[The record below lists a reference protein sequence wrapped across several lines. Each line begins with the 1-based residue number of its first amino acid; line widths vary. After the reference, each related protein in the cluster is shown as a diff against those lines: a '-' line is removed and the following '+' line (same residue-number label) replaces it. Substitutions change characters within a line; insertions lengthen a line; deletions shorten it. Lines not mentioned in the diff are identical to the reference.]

1 MEVVPLESA
10 DDIAAVAADVVEA
23 VVRRNPAAVL
33 GLATGSTPLPVYRE
47 LKRRHESGAGPSY
60 TTVTCFNLD
69 EYVGLPARD
78 GGVHEQSYRATIAR
92 ELTDGLG
99 IGPDQVNGPDPSLDG
114 LPTAGER
121 YEALIAK
128 AGGVD
133 VQILGIGSDG
143 HLAFNEPGSSLAS
156 RTRIKTLTA
165 QTRADN
171 ARFFG
176 SLDEVPSHVLT
187 QGLGTIL
194 EARHLLLVA
203 TGAGKADAVTSAVE
217 GPVSAS
223 CPASVLQFH
232 PHVTVLLDQAAAS
245 RLDRL
250 AYYRE
255 VYAAKPAWQGL

>member
-1 MEVVPLESA
+1 MEVVPLGSA
-10 DDIAAVAADVVEA
+10 AEIAAVAADVVEA
-23 VVRRNPAAVL
+23 VVRRKPAAVL
-33 GLATGSTPLPVYRE
+33 GLATGSTPLPAYRE
-47 LKRRHESGAGPSY
+47 LIRRHEAGLGPSY
-60 TTVTCFNLD
+60 AAVTCFNLD
-69 EYVGLPARD
+69 EYVGLPEPEI
-78 GGVHEQSYRATIAR
+78 HEQSYRATIAR

-99 IGPDQVNGPDPSLDG
+99 IRPDQVNGPDPSPDS

-121 YEALIAK
+121 YEALIAR

-133 VQILGIGSDG
+133 VQFLGIGSDG

-165 QTRADN
+165 QTRKDN

-176 SLDEVPSHVLT
+176 SPDEVPNHVLT

-194 EARHLLLVA
+194 EARHLLLIA
-203 TGAGKADAVTSAVE
+203 TGEGKADAVAAFAE
-217 GPVSAS
+217 GPVTAS
-223 CPASVLQFH
+223 CPASVLQLH
-232 PHVTVLLDQAAAS
+232 PHVTVLLDPAAAA

>member
-1 MEVVPLESA
+1 MEVVPLGSA
-10 DDIAAVAADVVEA
+10 DQIATVAADVLEEI
-23 VVRRNPAAVL
+23 VRRKPAAVL
-33 GLATGSTPLPVYRE
+33 GLATGSTPLPTYRE
-47 LKRRHESGAGPSY
+47 LIRRRVAGTGPSY
-60 TTVTCFNLD
+60 AEVTCFNLD
-69 EYVGLPARD
+69 EYVGLPV
-78 GGVHEQSYRATIAR
+78 GHEQSYRATIAR

-99 IGPDQVNGPDPSLDG
+99 ISPEQVNGPAPGPDS

-121 YEALIAK
+121 YEALIEA

-133 VQILGIGSDG
+133 VQLLGIGSDG

-165 QTRADN
+165 RTRKDN

-176 SLDEVPSHVLT
+176 SPEDVPTHVLT

-194 EARHLLLVA
+194 QARHLLLIA
-203 TGAGKADAVTSAVE
+203 TGEGKADAVAAAVE

-223 CPASVLQFH
+223 CPASALQLH
-232 PHVTVLLDQAAAS
+232 PHVTVLLDPAAAS
-245 RLDRL
+245 RLQRL
-250 AYYRE
+250 GYYRE